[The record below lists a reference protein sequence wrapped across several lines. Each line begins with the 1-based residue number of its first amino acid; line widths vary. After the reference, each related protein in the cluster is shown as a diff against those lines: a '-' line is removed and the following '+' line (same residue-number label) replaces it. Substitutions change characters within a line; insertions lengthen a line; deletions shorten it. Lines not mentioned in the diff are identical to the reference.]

1 MEYTRLGRTGCRV
14 SRISLGCMSYGDP
27 AWGAHGQSAW
37 VLGEE
42 PSLKMIKAAY
52 DAGINFWD
60 TANASRDQNNAC
72 NRRMYSN
79 GASEVVMG
87 KAIKKFNLP
96 RSRIVIATKVF
107 NPVFDTPEE
116 SIFTVAPDDVRCVNN
131 GGLSRKHIFDAVDAS
146 LKRLQLDYIDLLYIH
161 RFDPNT
167 PIEETMEAL
176 HDIVKSGKVRYLGAS
191 SMYAWQ
197 FVRMNSVAEKNGWTQ
212 FTVMQNYYNALY
224 REEEREMIPYLKD
237 QGIAMVPW
245 SPLSQG
251 LLARPRD
258 EKTARSSSDF
268 VFGGE
273 FTEYDIAI
281 MDRVAEVAEKHGV
294 SRAQVAIAWV
304 LAKDFVH
311 SPILGMSKES
321 HLNDALAGLKL
332 KLTTEEIEYINEP
345 YQPKKVVGHA

>member
-27 AWGAHGQSAW
+27 AWGALGRSPW
-37 VLGEE
+37 VLDEE
-42 PSLKMIKAAY
+42 ASLKMMKAAY

-60 TANASRDQNNAC
+60 TAN
-72 NRRMYSN
+72 MYSN
-79 GASEVVMG
+79 GASEVVVG

-96 RSRIVIATKVF
+96 RSRIVIATKLF

-116 SIFTVAPDDVRCVNN
+116 SIFTVGPEDPRRVNN

-197 FVRMNSVAEKNGWTQ
+197 FVRMNAVAEKNGWTQ

-245 SPLSQG
+245 SPLCQG

-258 EKTARSSSDF
+258 EKTARGSSDF
-268 VFGGE
+268 ILQFLFGGGFSE
-273 FTEYDIAI
+273 ADITI
-281 MDRVAEVAEKHGV
+281 MDRVAEVAEKRGV

-321 HLNDALAGLKL
+321 HLSDALAGLKL
-332 KLTTEEIEYINEP
+332 KLTAEEIEYINEP
-345 YQPKKVVGHA
+345 YQPKKVVGHS